1 MRLTTIL
8 SHPLA
13 MVIHTLF
20 GSLALTYLQETAV
33 ESFKWI
39 IPSAGLIIADLLFG
53 VQAARYRGETVRAS
67 GAMRGTINKIF
78 AYSCWIFVAAG
89 LSISFGLSW
98 LAPSIMAIVMV
109 IEFISCLNNYLEPK
123 KKRVTLKSLFRF
135 LGKKTGNPGIED
147 IIEDIDEP
155 KRD

>member
-1 MRLTTIL
+1 
-8 SHPLA
+8 
-13 MVIHTLF
+13 
-20 GSLALTYLQETAV
+20 
-33 ESFKWI
+33 
-39 IPSAGLIIADLLFG
+39 
-53 VQAARYRGETVRAS
+53 
-67 GAMRGTINKIF
+67 
-78 AYSCWIFVAAG
+78 
-89 LSISFGLSW
+89 
-98 LAPSIMAIVMV
+98 V

>member
-1 MRLTTIL
+1 MR
-8 SHPLA
+8 
-13 MVIHTLF
+13 
-20 GSLALTYLQETAV
+20 
-33 ESFKWI
+33 
-39 IPSAGLIIADLLFG
+39 
-53 VQAARYRGETVRAS
+53 R
-67 GAMRGTINKIF
+67 TINKIF

-89 LSISFGLSW
+89 LSVSFGLPW